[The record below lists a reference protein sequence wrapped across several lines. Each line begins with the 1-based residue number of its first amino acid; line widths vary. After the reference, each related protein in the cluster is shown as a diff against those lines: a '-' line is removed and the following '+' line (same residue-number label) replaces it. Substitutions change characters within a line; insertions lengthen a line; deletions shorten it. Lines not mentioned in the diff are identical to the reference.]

1 MKEINQECLNLS
13 FNSSYDQSDHTDL
26 DTSQFSDNKSV
37 LSHKSVASIL
47 KGEKDGPKSDFS
59 KKKNLIYENTE
70 LVAQIESE
78 AKKEE
83 EKLTKQRKLQ

>member
-1 MKEINQECLNLS
+1 M
-13 FNSSYDQSDHTDL
+13 
-26 DTSQFSDNKSV
+26 
-37 LSHKSVASIL
+37 ASIL